1 MFFVYKYLNRILLKS
16 VKFRRS
22 MLVALDSFLIFF
34 SLIFSN
40 YFITNSLFYGENLIF
55 KIAVYLLIGILIF
68 ILSGQYKAIT
78 MYVGGNLFYKSLIR
92 NISLILIMYLLGFLD
107 KRFFLSI
114 KFFALNFILLTSL
127 IVGSRLFLRDLL
139 YRLNLFKQK
148 KPNVIIYGAGNAGA
162 QLASSI
168 QISGKYKVLG
178 FIDEKSK

>member
-1 MFFVYKYLNRILLKS
+1 
-16 VKFRRS
+16 
-22 MLVALDSFLIFF
+22 
-34 SLIFSN
+34 
-40 YFITNSLFYGENLIF
+40 
-55 KIAVYLLIGILIF
+55 
-68 ILSGQYKAIT
+68 
-78 MYVGGNLFYKSLIR
+78 MYVGGNLFYKSFIR
-92 NISLILIMYLLGFLD
+92 NLSLILIIYLLGVFD
-107 KRFFLSI
+107 QKVFLSI

-178 FIDEKSK
+178 FIDDSSSVIGRELCGIKIYSFEDIEKFSNIDHVLIAIPSLDKSERRRIIESLKF